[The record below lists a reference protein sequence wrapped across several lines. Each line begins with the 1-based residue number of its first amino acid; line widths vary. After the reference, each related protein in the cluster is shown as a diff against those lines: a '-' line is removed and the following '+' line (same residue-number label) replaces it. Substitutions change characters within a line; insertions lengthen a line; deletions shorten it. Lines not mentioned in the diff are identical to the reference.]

1 MLTLA
6 VILARAGSKGLP
18 DKCVLPLCGRPVLA
32 YTIDHA
38 RSSRWVSDIVLTT
51 DSEPALRV
59 AREAGIR
66 TIRRPPA
73 LAADTARVD
82 DAVRH
87 AVLTFEFGRYAD
99 SSTPA
104 TRPKIADCPLFLES
118 SQTRDSHLFRVDAVV
133 ILYGN
138 IPVRAEGVIDG
149 CLEVLEHTGCD
160 SVRTVA
166 PVTKQHPDW
175 IHRLDGDRLVQ
186 FRPNSIHRRQDLEP
200 LYYHDGAVIAVTR
213 ASLFAPETA
222 GDPHAFF
229 GCDRR
234 AVVQSGE
241 DAVDIDTRVDL
252 YLAEA
257 ILRWREESRPA
268 EPLRRASSRPGDL
281 LVTTTAGDGYERYAG

>member
-38 RSSRWVSDIVLTT
+38 RSSRGVTDVVLTT

-59 AREAGIR
+59 ARAAGIR
-66 TIRRPPA
+66 TICRPPE
-73 LAADTARVD
+73 LAVDTARVD

-87 AVLTFEFGRYAD
+87 AVLAFESGRYAD
-99 SSTPA
+99 EPDEA
-104 TRPKIADCPLFLES
+104 AD
-118 SQTRDSHLFRVDAVV
+118 SQRFQVDAVV

-138 IPVRAEGVIDG
+138 IPVRAEGVIDR
-149 CLEVLEHTGCD
+149 CLEVLENTGCD

-175 IHRLDGDRLVQ
+175 IHRLDGDHLVQ

-222 GDPHAFF
+222 DDPHAFF
-229 GCDRR
+229 GRDRR

-241 DAVDIDTRVDL
+241 DAVDIDTRGDL

-257 ILRWREESRPA
+257 ILRWREETRPA
-268 EPLRRASSRPGDL
+268 GLPPRAARPREPS
-281 LVTTTAGDGYERYAG
+281 VTTATGGGYA